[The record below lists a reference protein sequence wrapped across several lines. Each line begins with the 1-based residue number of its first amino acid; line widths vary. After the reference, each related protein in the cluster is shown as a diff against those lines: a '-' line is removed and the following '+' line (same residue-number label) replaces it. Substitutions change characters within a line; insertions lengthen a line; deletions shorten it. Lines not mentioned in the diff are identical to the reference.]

1 MTYSVGTAVQID
13 TQVRNLAGVLADAT
27 VAVVVTKPDGTTT
40 SPSVSHD
47 GTGLYSAVVTV
58 DQAGPWLY
66 VWTASGA
73 VAAVRDGQFHVE
85 ATGRAFVIPFEDLK
99 RHLRITATDDDSEL
113 REVLE
118 EVTDVVEPVVGPVTP
133 RTFTEIV
140 DVNGRLIAPMR
151 GPIVSV
157 TSLTPDL
164 GSAVDSSRYTVDTDL
179 GVIRLRFMTR
189 GQYTLV
195 YRAGHNPW
203 PAALR
208 GAGRIIC
215 QHEWRV
221 RNANGG
227 RPVPDEDAMMMLP
240 GSGFL
245 VPHRAYKLM
254 EPYILPGLA

>member
-1 MTYSVGTAVQID
+1 MTYSVGTAVRIN
-13 TQVRNLAGVLADAT
+13 TEVRDLAGVLTNAT
-27 VAVVVTKPDGTTT
+27 VSVVVTKPDGTTS
-40 SPSVSHD
+40 SPTVNTT
-47 GTGLYSAVVTV
+47 GTGLYNAVVTA
-58 DQAGPWLY
+58 DQAGLWTY

-73 VAAVRDGQFHVE
+73 VVAVEDGQFDVK
-85 ATGRAFVIPFEDLK
+85 AVPRALVVSLEKFK
-99 RHLRITATDDDSEL
+99 SHLRITATTDDTEI

-118 EVTDVVEPVVGPVTP
+118 AVTDAVEPVVGPVAP
-133 RTFTEIV
+133 RTFTEFV
-140 DVNGRLIAPMR
+140 DVNGRLVAPMR

-179 GVIRLRFMTR
+179 GVIRLRFWTR

-208 GAGRIIC
+208 NAGKIIC

-227 RPVPDEDAMMMLP
+227 RPAPDEDAMMLLP

-245 VPHRAYKLM
+245 VPHRAYELM
-254 EPYILPGLA
+254 KPYILPGLA